1 MRGVTRHILL
11 ALAPPLLATP
21 LMSLARIEQYGLRG
35 SAALALTPVAAAP
48 LLLRPSPYDRHG
60 LGGALI
66 RDRRG
71 IHRDYRARA
80 ATGIRFLEAL

>member
-1 MRGVTRHILL
+1 MRGVVAKPILL
-11 ALAPPLLATP
+11 ALAPLLMTP

-35 SAALALTPVAAAP
+35 SAALTLTPVPAAP
-48 LLLRPSPYDRHG
+48 LLLRPSPDDRHR
-60 LGGALI
+60 LGGALV

-71 IHRDYRARA
+71 VYLGHRACG

>member
-1 MRGVTRHILL
+1 MRGVARRILL

-35 SAALALTPVAAAP
+35 SAALTLTPVTAAP
-48 LLLRPSPYDRHG
+48 LLLRPSPCDRHG
-60 LGGALI
+60 LGGALV

-71 IHRDYRARA
+71 VHRGHRARG